1 MEFVFNSSPQIR
13 FLHANVGRALLSL
26 CATPGP
32 HNSFRSILQH
42 PFLLCSPSLGGGE
55 GQRDQGVP
63 LQTAGPQAPRTG
75 DFGLGSAS
83 SG

>member
-1 MEFVFNSSPQIR
+1 MRKRKEEKKR
-13 FLHANVGRALLSL
+13 KEKKEKM
-26 CATPGP
+26 
-32 HNSFRSILQH
+32 
-42 PFLLCSPSLGGGE
+42 GGGE